1 MKKIDIENLLSKMT
15 LEEKA
20 SLCSAADAWH
30 TKKIERLNL
39 PSIMVSD
46 GPHGLRKEDDSPA
59 HFGLLDSIEAI
70 CFPTASALACSFDR
84 ELIENV
90 GNALGKECQSEDIS
104 VLLGPGINMKR
115 SPLCG
120 RNFEYFSEDPY
131 LAGEIGAA
139 FVNGV
144 QKNDIGTSLKHFAA
158 NNQEWRR
165 MSISA
170 EIDERT
176 LHEIYLTAFEK
187 VVKQAKPWT
196 IMCSYCLLYTS
207 LTERKLNI
215 NLRTTRTILRNQ

>member
-1 MKKIDIENLLSKMT
+1 MEKINIDKLISEMT

-30 TKKIERLNL
+30 TKRIDRLNL
-39 PSIMVSD
+39 PSAMVSD

-115 SPLCG
+115 SPITCI
-120 RNFEYFSEDPY
+120 DP
-131 LAGEIGAA
+131 
-139 FVNGV
+139 FV
-144 QKNDIGTSLKHFAA
+144 
-158 NNQEWRR
+158 
-165 MSISA
+165 
-170 EIDERT
+170 
-176 LHEIYLTAFEK
+176 
-187 VVKQAKPWT
+187 
-196 IMCSYCLLYTS
+196 
-207 LTERKLNI
+207 
-215 NLRTTRTILRNQ
+215 

>member
-1 MKKIDIENLLSKMT
+1 MEKINIDKLISEMT

-30 TKKIERLNL
+30 TKRIDRLNL
-39 PSIMVSD
+39 PSAMVSD

-120 RNFEYFSEDPY
+120 RNFEYFGEDPY
-131 LAGEIGAA
+131 LSSETAKQYIL
-139 FVNGV
+139 GV
-144 QKNDIGTSLKHFAA
+144 QDKGVIATVKHFAA
-158 NNQEWRR
+158 NNQEWSRHHAR
-165 MSISA
+165 DYYALSYNTKLDQNYKAAIAAGYSWM
-170 EIDERT
+170 
-176 LHEIYLTAFEK
+176 H
-187 VVKQAKPWT
+187 VK
-196 IMCSYCLLYTS
+196 I
-207 LTERKLNI
+207 
-215 NLRTTRTILRNQ
+215 